1 MRMVAERAGVSE
13 STVSRILAG
22 QRQYDPATVRRVQA
36 AAEALRFRP
45 NSLVRGILSGRTGAI
60 GVVVPASTPFLAGI
74 LHGIHDALSEADQ
87 ALLLAWN
94 PLHYASPRNRSEL
107 RHIHRLLEYRVD
119 GIILRPTH
127 DDARHEEFREIW
139 DRGLPLVVVDRELPG
154 VRCDFAG
161 TDDTTG
167 GRLAAEHLLKL
178 GHRRLGHLA
187 GPRSVS
193 TARGRRSGFE
203 EAVSSWGAGASC
215 RTVEAPHFSGTR
227 KEALILLRAR
237 PRPTAVFCVNDDA
250 AADLYAAAAELGL
263 DIPRDVSVVGFA
275 DLPLASWLRPAL
287 TTLRQDPYRLG
298 REAVRIVLERR
309 DGPPRPAGPIEVRL
323 KPDLVARKSTA
334 PPLPG
339 RGRKAP

>member
-1 MRMVAERAGVSE
+1 MRMVAARAGVSE

-22 QRQYDPATVRRVQA
+22 QRQYDPETVKRVLA

-60 GVVVPASTPFLAGI
+60 GVVVPASTPFLAEVV
-74 LHGIHDALSEADQ
+74 HGIHDALSDADQ
-87 ALLLAWN
+87 AMLLAWN

-107 RHIHRLLEYRVD
+107 RHIHRLLEHRVD

-127 DDARHEEFREIW
+127 DEACREEFREIW
-139 DRGLPLVVVDRELPG
+139 ERRLPLVVVDRELPG

-161 TDDTTG
+161 TDDETG
-167 GRLAAEHLLKL
+167 GRLAARHLLNL
-178 GHRRLGHLA
+178 GHRCLGHLA

-193 TARGRRSGFE
+193 TARHRRAGFE
-203 EAVSSWGAGASC
+203 NAVAAWGRASC
-215 RTVEAPHFSGTR
+215 RTVEAPHFSGIR
-227 KEALILLRAR
+227 KEALSLLRAR

-250 AADLYAAAAELGL
+250 ASDLYGAAAELGL
-263 DIPRDVSVVGFA
+263 DIPRDLSVVGFA

-309 DGPPRPAGPIEVRL
+309 DGPPGQAGPIEVRL
-323 KPDLVARKSTA
+323 KPDIVVRKSSA
-334 PPLPG
+334 PPLPEE
-339 RGRKAP
+339 GRKAP